1 MAGGRIIAMDVVRSG
16 QVPDGWGWGL
26 TGLCDWRMS
35 GFEARGKVKHQNE
48 ALSFFYLKGVD
59 GGMAP
64 AAEVEWTW
72 VARVCRE
79 NRELGIDHL

>member
-1 MAGGRIIAMDVVRSG
+1 MMMAGGRIIAMDVVRSG

-64 AAEVEWTW
+64 AGVDLGGPGLPGKPR
-72 VARVCRE
+72 AR
-79 NRELGIDHL
+79 DHL